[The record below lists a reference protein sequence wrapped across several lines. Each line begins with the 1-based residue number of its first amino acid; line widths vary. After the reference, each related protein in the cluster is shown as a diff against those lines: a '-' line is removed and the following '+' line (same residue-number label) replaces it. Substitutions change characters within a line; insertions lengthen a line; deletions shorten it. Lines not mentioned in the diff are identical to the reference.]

1 MRVDGGARRVE
12 VSATVANCSNR
23 DGAEIS
29 QLYFRDRV
37 STVMTPVK
45 RLLGFERVRLAAG
58 ESRRVFFSVPF
69 ESLGFYDSNQRLTL
83 EDGGFTFWL
92 GGSSRDEDLLSRDID
107 IVF

>member
-1 MRVDGGARRVE
+1 M
-12 VSATVANCSNR
+12 
-23 DGAEIS
+23 
-29 QLYFRDRV
+29 
-37 STVMTPVK
+37 
-45 RLLGFERVRLAAG
+45 
-58 ESRRVFFSVPF
+58 PF